1 MLFKGSM
8 RRKRPEYHRL
18 QRLTFSIGP
27 ATILKISPGEITDA
41 GMVELADAQDLGSC
55 AARRVGSTPT
65 TRIREKARWF
75 VQNRRAFSLHHFAG
89 SVGFCTVFFFE
100 DTKI

>member
-8 RRKRPEYHRL
+8 RRKRPEYHGL

-65 TRIREKARWF
+65 TRINKKCDDMFLSSHFSYFPRF
-75 VQNRRAFSLHHFAG
+75 RRSSAAS
-89 SVGFCTVFFFE
+89 
-100 DTKI
+100 